1 MNKKVGVFF
10 GGRSVEHEISIISAM
25 QVMKAIDKNQYEVV
39 PVYISTE
46 GVWYT
51 GNGLMFVN
59 NFRNYKNLIKNC
71 TKVIPSMNAGEGLLM
86 SYPDGFLKSS
96 KTVAKLDVIL
106 PVFHG
111 TNGEDG
117 SFQGVFEI
125 MNIPYAG
132 CNVVSSA
139 ICMNKS
145 FTKEICRAVDIP
157 VIEHYK
163 MDSDSWFK
171 EKANHLG
178 HIEQK
183 FSYPVIVKP
192 DDLGSSIGVGKA
204 GNRQELENAIDV
216 AASYTNNVLV
226 ERCIT
231 AIKEVNCSVAEIGNE
246 VKLSECEEPIIAGNE
261 LLSFD
266 EKYLSSNASEGMAG
280 TKRKIPANITAEQ
293 KSNIQAY
300 AARIFKH
307 LGCSGVIRIDFII
320 DESTQAVYLNE
331 INTIPG
337 SLAFYLWEATDKKFT
352 TLLSEIIETAIKRF
366 ARNNKTKKSF
376 KSNVLLNID
385 GSKLSG
391 KLG

>member
-1 MNKKVGVFF
+1 MKKIGVFF

-25 QVMKAIDKNQYEVV
+25 QVMKAMDKTKYEVV
-39 PVYISTE
+39 PVYISKE

-51 GNGLMFVN
+51 GPALMFIN
-59 NFRNYKNLIKNC
+59 NFKNYKNLMKNV
-71 TKVIPSMNAGEGLLM
+71 TKILPSMNAGEGLLM

-96 KTVAKLDVIL
+96 KAIAKLDAIL

-117 SFQGVFEI
+117 CFQGIFEI
-125 MNIPYAG
+125 MGIPYAG

-145 FTKEICRAVDIP
+145 FTKEICKAVNIP

-163 MDSDSWFK
+163 IDADSWFK
-171 EKANHLG
+171 EKATHLNK
-178 HIEQK
+178 IEQDFK
-183 FSYPVIVKP
+183 YPIVVKP

-204 GNRQELENAIDV
+204 NSRQELENAIDV
-216 AASYTNNVLV
+216 AASYTNNILV

-231 AIKEVNCSVAEIGNE
+231 AIKEVNCSVAEIGND
-246 VKLSECEEPIIAGNE
+246 VQLSECEEPVISGSE

-266 EKYLSSNASEGMAG
+266 EKYLSANTASEGMAG
-280 TKRKIPANITAEQ
+280 TKRKIPANISAKQ
-293 KSNIQAY
+293 KSEIQGY
-300 AARIFKH
+300 AAKIFKH

-320 DESTQAVYLNE
+320 DESNQSVYLNE

-337 SLAFYLWEATDKKFT
+337 SLAFYLWEATDKKFA
-352 TLLSEIIETAIKRF
+352 TLISEIIETAVKRF
-366 ARNNKTKKSF
+366 ARNNKTKKTF
-376 KSNVLLNID
+376 KSNVLFNID